1 MIATEHLEDRGI
13 RNPDVLRAMRS
24 VPRHEFV
31 PRELAKF
38 AYDDK
43 PLDIGFGATISQ
55 PYIVAAMSELLEL
68 SKRNRVL
75 EIGTG
80 SGYQAAVLSRL
91 AGEVFSVE
99 VVLELARTASEKLW
113 RLGYR
118 NVQIRHGDGYKGW
131 PEEAPFDRIMLTAA
145 PSDVPS
151 ELTDQLAPL
160 GRLVAPIGE
169 DEHQELVVIDKASDG
184 TPSPTRGVP
193 GPLRPY
199 GSSA

>member
-13 RNPDVLRAMRS
+13 RSPDVLRAMRS

-31 PRELAKF
+31 PRELANF

-99 VVLELARTASEKLW
+99 VILELARTASEKLW

-118 NVQIRHGDGYKGW
+118 NVQIRHGDGYKG
-131 PEEAPFDRIMLTAA
+131 
-145 PSDVPS
+145 
-151 ELTDQLAPL
+151 
-160 GRLVAPIGE
+160 
-169 DEHQELVVIDKASDG
+169 
-184 TPSPTRGVP
+184 
-193 GPLRPY
+193 
-199 GSSA
+199 